1 MAKVTIHELAKY
13 AVDEIQ
19 SGASEKVVAQKIAAF
34 LLDERRS
41 HDAAQ
46 VMRAIDNELARRG
59 TDHVIITSAHEV
71 SEEVKKQLAS
81 LLDVEKPVF
90 SDVIDSSVIG
100 GVKAESGERQIDL
113 TVRAKLQKFKSEV
126 MRSE

>member
-1 MAKVTIHELAKY
+1 MAKVTIQELATY

-19 SGASEKVVAQKIAAF
+19 SGVAEKTVAQKIAAF
-34 LLDERRS
+34 LLEERRS
-41 HDAAQ
+41 RDAAQ
-46 VMRAIDNELARRG
+46 VMRAIDSELARRG
-59 TDHVIITSAHEV
+59 TDHVVITSAHEV
-71 SEEVKKQLAS
+71 SEEVKKELAS
-81 LLDVEKPVF
+81 LLDVKKPIF

-100 GVKAESGERQIDL
+100 GVKAQSGEKQIDL